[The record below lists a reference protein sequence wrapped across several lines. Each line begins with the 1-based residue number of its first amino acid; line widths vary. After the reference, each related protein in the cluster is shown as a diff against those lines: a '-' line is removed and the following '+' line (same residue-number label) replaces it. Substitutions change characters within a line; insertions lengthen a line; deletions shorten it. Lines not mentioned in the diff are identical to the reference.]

1 MSILNKNIFE
11 IGPKTG
17 LVIFVI
23 FILVVGFNIFSSNS
37 SDNKS
42 SSDSASVTS
51 LNDSEYGNS
60 YDECMQK
67 ADEWFKDSE
76 QTAQK
81 VIEDEIKAG
90 FYSEYDVRKET
101 DYIMSTLRLEKS
113 AFQNECID
121 RFK

>member
-17 LVIFVI
+17 LVVLVI
-23 FILVVGFNIFSSNS
+23 FILVVGFNIFSSNGS
-37 SDNKS
+37 GNES

-67 ADEWFKDSE
+67 ADEWFKD
-76 QTAQK
+76 
-81 VIEDEIKAG
+81 VG
-90 FYSEYDVRKET
+90 
-101 DYIMSTLRLEKS
+101 KS
-113 AFQNECID
+113 YKKFSGVSL
-121 RFK
+121 

>member
-67 ADEWFKDSE
+67 AEEWFKDSE
-76 QTAQK
+76 QTARK
-81 VIEDEIKAG
+81 VIEDEIRAG